1 MATIEDSDGGG
12 GGPGQQ
18 DQGSPPGDGAK
29 ALTRVEC
36 GLSGKRY
43 RMPGGVGQLKKLI
56 YCDF

>member
-1 MATIEDSDGGG
+1 MATIEDSDGG

-29 ALTRVEC
+29 ALTRMEC

-43 RMPGGVGQLKKLI
+43 RMPSAGQLKKTNLL
-56 YCDF
+56 